1 LILKQVNHPIR
12 MSQDD
17 IREALRSAGRPLT
30 LVEMARLTGLE
41 FGTVKNQ
48 CAKMWRDHELY
59 RSYEF
64 QTSRRVRLVY
74 YSFRRDAKEREEKAW
89 RAVQLSSV
97 TCGRE

>member
-1 LILKQVNHPIR
+1 